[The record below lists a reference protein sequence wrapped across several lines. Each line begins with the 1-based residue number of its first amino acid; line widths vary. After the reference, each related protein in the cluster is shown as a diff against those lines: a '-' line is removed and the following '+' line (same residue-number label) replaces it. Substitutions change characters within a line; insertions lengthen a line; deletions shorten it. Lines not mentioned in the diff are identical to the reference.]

1 MKKESS
7 PMKDITMMPRK
18 QVTFCPD
25 VEVFDVNRIEKEND
39 RRNCWY
45 SVSNKFMCS
54 MQVVSRAKQKCVRVY
69 RMWHVPDSYKR
80 SSLA

>member
-1 MKKESS
+1 M
-7 PMKDITMMPRK
+7 IPRK

-45 SVSNKFMCS
+45 SVSKNNKFICS

-69 RMWHVPDSYKR
+69 RMWHVPDLSCTR